1 MERLHTS
8 KYTTHD
14 ARIKINMISTLPK
27 YLYHRTNHFKD
38 IEGILEKKAIIPSVQ
53 LKKKE
58 TRCGSRSSDF
68 VSMTE
73 GKCAESGGK
82 LQIVFDTEK
91 IIKKNEIFNL
101 WRKIRET
108 DPKSIF
114 LRELEWRS
122 CSPVK
127 FEKEDIKE
135 IVLYKNFMTK
145 DTPHLGELPEY
156 KRDIT
161 IQEKGIKDIGKKYKI
176 PIRIIPIES
185 KECNKEEIEQ
195 ELREKLG

>member
-1 MERLHTS
+1 MTLS
-8 KYTTHD
+8 
-14 ARIKINMISTLPK
+14 LPK
-27 YLYHRTNHFKD
+27 YLYHRTNHFRD
-38 IEGILEKKAIIPSVQ
+38 LESILENKAIIPSSQ

-58 TRCGSRSSDF
+58 TICGSRSFDF

-73 GKCAESGGK
+73 GKCVESGGK

-91 IIKKNEIFNL
+91 ISKNNEIFNL
-101 WRKIRET
+101 WKKIKET

-145 DTPHLGELPEY
+145 DTPHLGELPSY
-156 KRDIT
+156 KREMT
-161 IQEKGIKDIGKKYKI
+161 VQEKGIKDIGKKYNI
-176 PIRIIPIES
+176 PIRIVPTES
-185 KECNKEEIEQ
+185 KECNKKEIEQ
-195 ELREKLG
+195 ELEEKLR

>member
-1 MERLHTS
+1 MT
-8 KYTTHD
+8 Y
-14 ARIKINMISTLPK
+14 TLPK

-38 IEGILEKKAIIPSVQ
+38 IENILEKKAIVPSIQ

-58 TRCGSRSSDF
+58 TVCGSRSFDF

-73 GKCAESGGK
+73 GKCVESGGK
-82 LQIVFDTEK
+82 LQIVFDTEE
-91 IIKKNEIFNL
+91 ITKKNKIFNL
-101 WRKIRET
+101 WRKIKEA

-122 CSPVK
+122 CSPIK

-145 DTPHLGELPEY
+145 DTPHLGEFPSY

-161 IQEKGIKDIGKKYKI
+161 IQEKGIQKIGKKHNI
-176 PIRIIPIES
+176 PIRIVPIES
-185 KECNKEEIEQ
+185 KECSREEIEQ
-195 ELREKLG
+195 ELKEKFKYDR

>member
-1 MERLHTS
+1 
-8 KYTTHD
+8 
-14 ARIKINMISTLPK
+14 
-27 YLYHRTNHFKD
+27 
-38 IEGILEKKAIIPSVQ
+38 
-53 LKKKE
+53 
-58 TRCGSRSSDF
+58 
-68 VSMTE
+68 MTE
-73 GKCAESGGK
+73 GKCVESGGK

-101 WRKIRET
+101 WRKIKET

-122 CSPVK
+122 CSRVK

-145 DTPHLGELPEY
+145 DTPHLGQLSAY
-156 KRDIT
+156 KREVML
-161 IQEKGIKDIGKKYKI
+161 QEKGIKDIGKKYHI

-185 KECNKEEIEQ
+185 KECDKKEIEQ
-195 ELREKLG
+195 ELFERLDI

>member
-1 MERLHTS
+1 MLRN
-8 KYTTHD
+8 YGQ
-14 ARIKINMISTLPK
+14 IMILSLPK

-38 IEGILEKKAIIPSVQ
+38 IESTLEKKAIVPSIQ

-58 TRCGSRSSDF
+58 TKCGSRSLDF

-73 GKCAESGGK
+73 GKCVESGGK

-91 IIKKNEIFNL
+91 ITKKNEIFNL
-101 WRKIRET
+101 WGKIIET

-122 CSPVK
+122 CNPVK
-127 FEKEDIKE
+127 FEKDDIKE

-145 DTPHLGELPEY
+145 DAPHFGKLPTY
-156 KRDIT
+156 KREMT
-161 IQEKGIKDIGKKYKI
+161 IQEKGIKDIGKKHKI
-176 PIRIIPIES
+176 PIRIVSMES
-185 KECNKEEIEQ
+185 KECDEEERKQ
-195 ELREKLG
+195 ELREKLK